1 MTFDQIY
8 ILAAS
13 KEDLANTGMRLM
25 SVDQLR
31 LEGVIPKVKFKEAKS
46 LVQRIRQKKA
56 EEAQRQRRQ
65 GKRERRRQAKREM
78 AEARAR
84 GEL

>member
-1 MTFDQIY
+1 MT
-8 ILAAS
+8 
-13 KEDLANTGMRLM
+13 NTGLQVMN
-25 SVDQLR
+25 VDQLR
-31 LEGVIPKVKFKEAKS
+31 QAGVIPKVKFKEAKS

-65 GKRERRRQAKREM
+65 GKRDRRRQAKREM

-84 GEL
+84 GEA